1 MRRKRP
7 ESMDAYDL
15 VLRAVDLMY
24 QLDLDDFKGAM
35 PLLKRAIELDPDY
48 AKAYAMAA
56 KWHGLTFGQ
65 GWSKDPGFDARET
78 DRLASEAIRHDSGD
92 AFAQALCGH
101 HKSFLFRDYD
111 RALAL
116 FDRAI
121 AAGPNSALA
130 WTLSSPTF
138 SYLGD
143 GTNAIARAERG
154 LRLSRLDLDAFWYQ
168 TALTLAHYSSDN
180 YAEAVEYGRKVAAA
194 KPIFTANLRFLP
206 ASLAALGRTAEAQEV
221 AQVHVQLEPRF
232 AASRFAEG
240 YAFRDPAR
248 RELFCAHLVLAGL
261 PA

>member
-101 HKSFLFRDYD
+101 HKSFLFR
-111 RALAL
+111 
-116 FDRAI
+116 
-121 AAGPNSALA
+121 
-130 WTLSSPTF
+130 
-138 SYLGD
+138 
-143 GTNAIARAERG
+143 G
-154 LRLSRLDLDAFWYQ
+154 L
-168 TALTLAHYSSDN
+168 
-180 YAEAVEYGRKVAAA
+180 
-194 KPIFTANLRFLP
+194 
-206 ASLAALGRTAEAQEV
+206 
-221 AQVHVQLEPRF
+221 
-232 AASRFAEG
+232 
-240 YAFRDPAR
+240 
-248 RELFCAHLVLAGL
+248 
-261 PA
+261 